1 MAVISINQNNFKEE
15 VQAQQGIMLLDFWAT
30 WCGPCSMIAPIV
42 DQVSEEENIKVGK
55 INIDEERNLAYQ
67 FEIEAITTIILM
79 KDGKEINRQ
88 VGFMDKNEL
97 KAFLQK

>member
-1 MAVISINQNNFKEE
+1 MAVISINQNNCKEE

-67 FEIEAITTIILM
+67 FEIEAIPTIILM

>member
-67 FEIEAITTIILM
+67 FEIEAIPTIILM